1 MTLFIGKLRPI
12 LVLCAFMAAPVLAV
26 PSHGT
31 GYYGGRVNYTRLS
44 GYYAFGFGGGE
55 FTIYSGDSPGLLLS
69 NSAYDPKTRGQLIGH
84 PESFQ
89 TFCVEYTEYVSDTM
103 DAWVSTAWADS
114 SNKPQWDTSN
124 DYFPQS
130 HAYKGSM
137 TDGDDLNPQTAYL
150 YYEFAKGNLSKY
162 NYTVGLGRSTSASS
176 LQNAIWYFEEEII
189 SVSGQAETW
198 VQEAVDATG
207 LSWGTYYPTLD
218 STPTWGNT
226 IGPVRMLQ
234 MYKVD
239 NCGTVYKQDQLYII
253 PAPAAVLL
261 CSIGVCLV
269 GWLRR
274 RRTL

>member
-12 LVLCAFMAAPVLAV
+12 LVLCAFMAAPALAV

-31 GYYGGRVNYTRLS
+31 GYYGGKVNSTRLN
-44 GYYAFGFGGGE
+44 GYFVFGFGGGE
-55 FTIYSGDSPGLLLS
+55 FMIYSGDSPGLLLGNNQYS
-69 NSAYDPKTRGQLIGH
+69 TKTKQRDGRS
-84 PESFQ
+84 ESFQ
-89 TFCVEYTEYVSDTM
+89 TFCVEINEYIKSQM
-103 DAWVSTAWADS
+103 DVWVSTTHTDGTAG
-114 SNKPQWDTSN
+114 
-124 DYFPQS
+124 S
-130 HAYKGSM
+130 HAWKGGNNTNS
-137 TDGDDLNPQTAYL
+137 GDDLNPQTAYL
-150 YYEFAKGNLSKY
+150 YYQFATGNLS
-162 NYTVGLGRSTSASS
+162 NYDYDPSGNRKKDARQLQKAIWLFEWEFMNLSS
-176 LQNAIWYFEEEII
+176 LMDSKAL
-189 SVSGQAETW
+189 SW

-207 LSWGTYYPTLD
+207 VSFTSWGGITYDPTGV
-218 STPTWGNT
+218 STATWGNT
-226 IGPVRMLQ
+226 IGPVHMLQ